1 MDVEEMRRRF
11 VGQVFDTDEFE
22 VREKDVL
29 AFARACGETDPRFTD
44 PTHPDFQ
51 APPTY
56 TARFTG
62 RRAMPEGFP
71 AEDLRRAFDAGK
83 CVTAHA
89 PVRVGRRLAGDS
101 RIADVYVKTGRTG
114 SMVFIVHRMEFRDDA
129 GQPVSTVD
137 WRLVRRE
144 AP

>member
-1 MDVEEMRRRF
+1 
-11 VGQVFDTDEFE
+11 
-22 VREKDVL
+22 
-29 AFARACGETDPRFTD
+29 
-44 PTHPDFQ
+44 
-51 APPTY
+51 
-56 TARFTG
+56 
-62 RRAMPEGFP
+62 MPEGFP

-89 PVRVGRRLAGDS
+89 PVRVGRKLAGDS